1 MSRKVRLRK
10 GSKIEN
16 EQEGEIENLTNC
28 DCQQESSC
36 GFVARGENT
45 HRVDDRDDPV
55 LNIAIVIIG
64 IDDHC
69 GQTDGDGQGS
79 VLSPNPPLRLSC
91 LSSSVAN
98 QSLFKC

>member
-55 LNIAIVIIG
+55 LNIAIVIMISM
-64 IDDHC
+64 IIIVTISMITVVKQMVMDKE
-69 GQTDGDGQGS
+69 
-79 VLSPNPPLRLSC
+79 
-91 LSSSVAN
+91 A
-98 QSLFKC
+98 F